1 MKFSANRDDI
11 LSTLQAI
18 IGVVERRQ
26 TMPVLSNVLLE
37 LDDNQLRMTGTDLEL
52 ELRADTLVHGEASG
66 RTTVPARKLHDI
78 CRGLPDGSE
87 LQFQMDGNRLRVRS
101 GRSKFLLATLPAE
114 EFPAQD
120 DLDAG
125 RQLALTRQQLS
136 ELIQRTQF
144 AMAQQDVRFYLNG
157 LYFEFADSV
166 IRSVATDGHRLA
178 MAEVEIA
185 GGSSEKTSIIVPRKG
200 VTELQRLLGA
210 GSSDLQ
216 FNFTDNALQIHLG
229 NIRLTSKL
237 IEGRFPDYERVIPT
251 QSDKWVTGDR
261 DELRAA
267 LQRAAILSN
276 EKFRGVRLLLEDRSL
291 KLQTHNPEHEE
302 AEEELVVEYVG
313 EKLSIGFN
321 VNYLLDAL
329 SALSTEQYSLGLSTP
344 DHSGLLLEPGN
355 DQCKYVIMPMRL

>member
-11 LSTLQAI
+11 LTTLQAI

-26 TMPVLSNVLLE
+26 TMPVLSNILLE
-37 LDDNQLRMTGTDLEL
+37 LQDNQLRMTGTDLEL
-52 ELRADTLVHGEASG
+52 ELRADAIVHGETSG

-78 CRGLPDGSE
+78 CRGLPEGSE
-87 LQFQMDGNRLRVRS
+87 MNFQMDGNRLRLRS
-101 GRSKFLLATLPAE
+101 GRSRFLLATLPAE

-120 DLDAG
+120 ELEADAE
-125 RQLALTRQQLS
+125 LTLTRQQLAD
-136 ELIQRTQF
+136 LIQRTQF

-157 LYFEFADSV
+157 LYLEIGSAL
-166 IRSVATDGHRLA
+166 IRTVATDGHRLA
-178 MAEVEIA
+178 LAELEVETQGI
-185 GGSSEKTSIIVPRKG
+185 ENKSIIVPRKG

-210 GSSDLQ
+210 GSSELQ
-216 FNFTDNALQIHLG
+216 ISFTDNAIQIQLG

-237 IEGRFPDYERVIPT
+237 IEGRFPDYERVVPT

-261 DELRAA
+261 DELKAA

-276 EKFRGVRLLLEDRSL
+276 EKFRGVRLLLEDRAL

-302 AEEELVVEYVG
+302 AEEELEVEYVG

-329 SALSTEQYSLGLSTP
+329 SALTTEQFSLGLSSP

-355 DQCKYVIMPMRL
+355 DHCKYVIMPMRL